1 MPRLLALL
9 AALALV
15 AAFALWRPPA
25 PPTIA
30 DANVAPAPMP
40 AWAILPPGGK
50 VVASGVYP
58 PQPPYGAAA
67 VITYA
72 IDATAEEF
80 IAAYGAQLASA
91 GYAVRRVTPLDL
103 PFNAPEAQF
112 EADERA
118 DIPGGG
124 PGGGHVI
131 YVTLRHVQTARF
143 AQLTFWDPPAPRM
156 R

>member
-1 MPRLLALL
+1 MPRLLTLL

-58 PQPPYGAAA
+58 PQPPYGSAA
-67 VITYA
+67 VIIYA

-112 EADERA
+112 EADERPH
-118 DIPGGG
+118 I